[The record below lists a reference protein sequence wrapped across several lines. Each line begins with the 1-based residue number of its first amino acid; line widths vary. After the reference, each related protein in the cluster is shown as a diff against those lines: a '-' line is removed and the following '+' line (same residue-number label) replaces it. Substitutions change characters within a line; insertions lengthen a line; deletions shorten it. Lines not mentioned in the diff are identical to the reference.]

1 MNHIYEY
8 IKKYSAMLA
17 AQEYPLGEAARL
29 FVETAE
35 GVFATKKDSDL
46 AALSEGDIEK
56 QEFNALP
63 KGKQAIR
70 SILISQTPYC
80 TEWLKCG
87 KPLVPALDDM
97 AQIIGTRAV
106 VIDARSGFNTVTP
119 QLARKMK
126 SNAGCFV
133 ITGQNADGAFE
144 GFTLTVGRTPYE
156 AIVAMTVLEKSAE
169 VTLLA
174 EKIGTPHTINALER
188 KLMRTVY
195 MKKYSKSE
203 ADAKEDEAAAVSCG
217 SVSQCENSC
226 KGSRSDSISAIESE
240 STEKSGALSEDKEAM
255 LRRLLVAY
263 GNKLVACGL
272 VQGTWGNLSARLDE
286 KYMLTT
292 PSGIDY
298 ARLTAED
305 MVKVNI
311 ETLEYEGSLKPTS
324 EKGLHAAIYRSRPDI
339 HGIIHTHSKYC
350 SVYAAARKELS
361 ISDSGSDDAKATVFR
376 NPVRLA
382 AYALPGTKALMKNT
396 AAAVGDNYGAI
407 MSNHGMIVCGSTLET
422 AFDNAQELE
431 AIAKA
436 TLL

>member
-1 MNHIYEY
+1 
-8 IKKYSAMLA
+8 MLA

-35 GVFATKKDSDL
+35 GVFATKKGSDL
-46 AALSEGDIEK
+46 AALSEDDIEK

-63 KGKQAIR
+63 KGNQAIR

-87 KPLVPALDDM
+87 KALIPALDDM

-106 VIDARSGFNTVTP
+106 VIDARSGLNAVAP

-144 GFTLTVGRTPYE
+144 GFTITVGRTPYE

-188 KLMRTVY
+188 KLMRSVY

-217 SVSQCENSC
+217 SASPCE
-226 KGSRSDSISAIESE
+226 GSFSDSLSVSESE
-240 STEKSGALSEDKEAM
+240 STEKNGALPEDKEAI
-255 LRRLLVAY
+255 LRRLLVDY

-272 VQGTWGNLSARLDE
+272 VQGTWGNLSARLNE

-396 AAAVGDNYGAI
+396 AAAVDDNYGAI

>member
-17 AQEYPLGEAARL
+17 AQEYPLGDAARL

-35 GVFATKKDSDL
+35 GVFATKKGSDL
-46 AALSEGDIEK
+46 AALSEDDIEK

-87 KPLVPALDDM
+87 KALIPALDDM
-97 AQIIGTRAV
+97 AQIIGTRADI
-106 VIDARSGFNTVTP
+106 IDARSGLNTIAP

-144 GFTLTVGRTPYE
+144 GFTITVGRTPYE

-174 EKIGTPHTINALER
+174 EKIGKAHTINALER

-203 ADAKEDEAAAVSCG
+203 ADAKEDEAAAVSCSSASPCEG
-217 SVSQCENSC
+217 SF
-226 KGSRSDSISAIESE
+226 SDSVPASESE
-240 STEKSGALSEDKEAM
+240 STEKNGALPEDKEAI
-255 LRRLLVAY
+255 LRRLLVDY

-298 ARLTAED
+298 ARLTTED

-324 EKGLHAAIYRSRPDI
+324 EKGLHAAIYRGRPDI

-350 SVYAAARKELS
+350 SVYAAARKELP

-376 NPVRLA
+376 NPVKLA
-382 AYALPGTKALMKNT
+382 AYALPGTKGLMKNT

>member
-17 AQEYPLGEAARL
+17 AQEYPLGDAARL

-35 GVFATKKDSDL
+35 GVFATKKGSDL
-46 AALSEGDIEK
+46 AALSEADIEK

-63 KGKQAIR
+63 KGKQVIR

-87 KPLVPALDDM
+87 KALIPALDDM

-106 VIDARSGFNTVTP
+106 VIDARSGLSTVAP
-119 QLARKMK
+119 QLVRKMK

-133 ITGQNADGAFE
+133 ITGQNAEGAFE
-144 GFTLTVGRTPYE
+144 GFTITVGRTPYE

-217 SVSQCENSC
+217 SADSCEGSC
-226 KGSRSDSISAIESE
+226 SDSVSATESE
-240 STEKSGALSEDKEAM
+240 NTEKTGVLTEDKEAM
-255 LRRLLVAY
+255 LRRLLVDY

-311 ETLEYEGSLKPTS
+311 ETLDYEGSLKPTS
-324 EKGLHAAIYRSRPDI
+324 EKGLHAAIYRNRPDI

-361 ISDSGSDDAKATVFR
+361 ISGSGSDDAKSTVFS

-396 AAAVGDNYGAI
+396 AAAVGGNYGAL

-422 AFDNAQELE
+422 AFDNAQKLE